1 MSLRTQ
7 FSSFL
12 SNEEI
17 KPLLTQTVT
26 LHLIRISATG
36 VLAPEKLTIGPFPSF
51 FTLHE
56 LKLAFWNSKGQDP
69 RFSPPLIFLA
79 KGEEVG
85 AAGLPTQFKP
95 IDLVWMTAGGSERK
109 DVLSLVNPLS
119 LMTGSPDSRFVDSSG
134 GEKALTMDNRIRMT
148 LNDVFRLEEGKA
160 ISELYVFLY
169 VDLVDKIIA
178 PRPLSQRDVLGRI
191 KPYFPFLISGTLP
204 GADGLSNSDLVNQAK
219 QSARN
224 LEKIAYLDELF
235 TSLGGDLKIPTLN
248 GIKLMR
254 LWWSKAPPQ
263 WDGVA
268 PLFFGTRAIH
278 ERPYLRFFPSSGTP
292 LSKLR
297 ILGEQPIPDLP
308 NISILKSWK
317 QDKNPNPGQE
327 FTSIKLLIQESL
339 AAEEMPI
346 YATHRIFHDGTAD
359 LIIMPPRQKRVLEPE
374 SDLQDAPEMLERAM
388 VSLPYLEI
396 QPALGQ
402 ADVVFRLRLMREDT
416 RITKEMLLQRLPCFS
431 PVFQEIPPLLDEQ
444 PLISLRFKG
453 VSNYY
458 TEDRVFTFLT
468 QLQAREAV
476 AGTTEIEKWGPLVA
490 QEFQIPIEDARKNI
504 VAWITQRNE
513 YTLAVPETK
522 DYILNKNPGIDITI
536 FSQHP
541 IYTFHVSR
549 IQSFEH
555 FGLLKQLLG
564 LLLTA
569 SADRFSKQRCEM
581 TPQVAVAAA
590 AAERSIQA
598 IQPPVALPA
607 EEEEEEVAFPDEDDV
622 PEFLRGATGAAPTDE
637 EEEMAFPNANNV
649 PDFLRGA
656 TGVAA
661 PAVAAPV
668 APAAAPAAPVVAV
681 REGDDKAAFGKPA
694 DVKAI
699 VLAKYYIDRL
709 KIADPSLFNYAKEQK
724 EKGYVTHCAAN
735 VSRQP
740 IVLDTEEYT
749 EMRTIYDDDADI
761 EFVVYP
767 DDKDSS
773 KFTKKQPKKQN
784 DNAGLLDGAQ
794 YPSADRPEIITVV
807 RYGSKAK
814 KLHYYLCPRLFCIRD
829 RLLVRYKDF
838 KSTVDRK
845 GKPKPA
851 YTCPFCKGTLIED
864 EDTKSKVRDPNKTV
878 LQRKQQPSSDSE
890 RQIYIGF
897 LKRKTPDGLSLPC
910 CFIDPDDRFNPNDPE
925 FTRLGL
931 KAGAK
936 PQAPVIAAPPV
947 VPAGQQVAQQA
958 PQLAQADLL
967 LQALV
972 PAAPAHPQVAQIKGY
987 KPNYYRVIYGVST
1000 KSIVDANKI
1009 PLDIIIPTSAADDPK
1024 SGPQVGLLP
1033 QVLDVYFEQDSNSPT
1048 FQDRLE
1054 IVRKL
1059 KATAKGFLRVAVEN
1073 HTGQRNLSLMSALS
1087 PYLGYL
1093 NSAQEVIDFIEPRIT
1108 PKNFLQLNAGNL
1120 VNEFYNKCEKKTQ
1133 NNMRTWVATRVGI
1146 DELKSS
1152 NIPAIE
1158 RLMNSYECFQEY
1170 LIDDDQRKD
1179 MRIFYQALSEPGVLM
1194 KRGILF
1200 IILEITVE
1208 DILVKKGDKTEFTR
1222 EVKFDKARCPPYPL
1236 SEGQQNADISFLIHY
1251 TELIRD
1257 RSAPDKK
1264 SYRNLGWEPLFYV
1277 EPSTDSIVENQRH
1290 KPTLLFQRAEEK
1302 KWPAIVQKRVAEFFS
1317 ECGSINR
1324 GPFTSQFGI
1333 DPNALIGANELI
1345 KAVRLNP
1352 SGIVRDSY
1360 NHLVGITYRARAGK
1374 TELAVLPIADDGS
1387 IHFERRLYLDW
1398 DDFDPAAADDI
1409 IKFYKDNILP
1419 MFSQYRGYEPKYIVK
1434 SRDDDKIIGIRL
1446 ANGFVIPAK
1455 EPRTPAL
1462 VADYRVVIID
1472 DLEWDINRTIAY
1484 DTIARER
1491 AFKMAGI
1498 EDEDKGKKSV
1508 QLKITDVQD
1517 ELNDIYQHLRLTFS
1531 NWLALGAGRDILEKL
1546 KEVLKSTSL
1555 PLFEKRKR
1563 LDILLEGKVMNWL
1576 VPVKDEDVEGEI
1588 GFLRVDCTDLDHTE
1602 CNNNGRCQWTEDP
1615 DKPCKIRTPETMQS
1629 QGQVQVQANL
1639 SYSVPRML
1647 YLRLVDEL
1655 IRYAAK
1661 RNEIFTRDIPRLTIR
1676 REKQQIGD
1684 QLIIPENTPDY
1695 NTWWEF
1701 LRTEWMTPEKEMPKF
1716 FDEQFEPAPRMPEA
1730 LDPRK
1735 LPDLLRRILD
1745 PTGTDP
1751 KAQNLVWNPTTTPE
1765 QPYLFLSQAMGRNEI
1780 QELELGAKQIKEIA
1794 LNAKAQVLYIP
1805 SEEAAGRLLA
1815 RAPGSTEAIILMP
1828 VDGVPG
1834 WISVKG
1840 TFTVKIPL
1848 NAVPDALRKLGL
1860 K

>member
-1 MSLRTQ
+1 M
-7 FSSFL
+7 
-12 SNEEI
+12 
-17 KPLLTQTVT
+17 
-26 LHLIRISATG
+26 
-36 VLAPEKLTIGPFPSF
+36 
-51 FTLHE
+51 
-56 LKLAFWNSKGQDP
+56 
-69 RFSPPLIFLA
+69 
-79 KGEEVG
+79 
-85 AAGLPTQFKP
+85 
-95 IDLVWMTAGGSERK
+95 
-109 DVLSLVNPLS
+109 
-119 LMTGSPDSRFVDSSG
+119 
-134 GEKALTMDNRIRMT
+134 
-148 LNDVFRLEEGKA
+148 
-160 ISELYVFLY
+160 
-169 VDLVDKIIA
+169 
-178 PRPLSQRDVLGRI
+178 
-191 KPYFPFLISGTLP
+191 
-204 GADGLSNSDLVNQAK
+204 
-219 QSARN
+219 
-224 LEKIAYLDELF
+224 
-235 TSLGGDLKIPTLN
+235 
-248 GIKLMR
+248 
-254 LWWSKAPPQ
+254 
-263 WDGVA
+263 
-268 PLFFGTRAIH
+268 
-278 ERPYLRFFPSSGTP
+278 
-292 LSKLR
+292 
-297 ILGEQPIPDLP
+297 
-308 NISILKSWK
+308 
-317 QDKNPNPGQE
+317 
-327 FTSIKLLIQESL
+327 
-339 AAEEMPI
+339 
-346 YATHRIFHDGTAD
+346 
-359 LIIMPPRQKRVLEPE
+359 
-374 SDLQDAPEMLERAM
+374 
-388 VSLPYLEI
+388 
-396 QPALGQ
+396 
-402 ADVVFRLRLMREDT
+402 
-416 RITKEMLLQRLPCFS
+416 
-431 PVFQEIPPLLDEQ
+431 
-444 PLISLRFKG
+444 
-453 VSNYY
+453 
-458 TEDRVFTFLT
+458 
-468 QLQAREAV
+468 
-476 AGTTEIEKWGPLVA
+476 
-490 QEFQIPIEDARKNI
+490 
-504 VAWITQRNE
+504 
-513 YTLAVPETK
+513 
-522 DYILNKNPGIDITI
+522 
-536 FSQHP
+536 
-541 IYTFHVSR
+541 
-549 IQSFEH
+549 
-555 FGLLKQLLG
+555 
-564 LLLTA
+564 
-569 SADRFSKQRCEM
+569 
-581 TPQVAVAAA
+581 
-590 AAERSIQA
+590 
-598 IQPPVALPA
+598 
-607 EEEEEEVAFPDEDDV
+607 
-622 PEFLRGATGAAPTDE
+622 
-637 EEEMAFPNANNV
+637 
-649 PDFLRGA
+649 
-656 TGVAA
+656 
-661 PAVAAPV
+661 
-668 APAAAPAAPVVAV
+668 
-681 REGDDKAAFGKPA
+681 
-694 DVKAI
+694 
-699 VLAKYYIDRL
+699 
-709 KIADPSLFNYAKEQK
+709 
-724 EKGYVTHCAAN
+724 THCAAN

-784 DNAGLLDGAQ
+784 DDAGLLDGVQ

-845 GKPKPA
+845 GKAKPA

-864 EDTKSKVRDPNKTV
+864 EDTKSKLRNPNKTV

-947 VPAGQQVAQQA
+947 VPAQQV

-972 PAAPAHPQVAQIKGY
+972 PAAPAQLAQVAQIKGY

-1033 QVLDVYFEQDSNSPT
+1033 QVLDTYFEQDSNSPT

-1170 LIDDDQRKD
+1170 LIDDEQRKD

-1576 VPVKDEDVEGEI
+1576 APVKDEDVVGEI

-1602 CNNNGRCQWTEDP
+1602 CNNNGRCQWTQDP

-1629 QGQVQVQANL
+1629 QGQVQAEGQVQANL

-1730 LDPRK
+1730 QDPRK

-1794 LNAKAQVLYIP
+1794 LTAKAQVLYIP